1 MGGQKRALGYLIAKK
16 RKEHG
21 LTQDQ
26 FAEEM
31 NVARQTVSSW
41 ENDNFIPDTLKV
53 IQMARFLG
61 CTTDDLLNPTTPR
74 QPGAESAAAEPVVA
88 EG

>member
-1 MGGQKRALGYLIAKK
+1 MALGYLIAKK
-16 RKEHG
+16 RKERG

-41 ENDNFIPDTLKV
+41 ENDIFIPDTLKV
-53 IQMARFLG
+53 IQMARFFE
-61 CTTDDLLNPTTPR
+61 CTTDELINPPSAPVK
-74 QPGAESAAAEPVVA
+74 PGVKA
-88 EG
+88 EGTRTA